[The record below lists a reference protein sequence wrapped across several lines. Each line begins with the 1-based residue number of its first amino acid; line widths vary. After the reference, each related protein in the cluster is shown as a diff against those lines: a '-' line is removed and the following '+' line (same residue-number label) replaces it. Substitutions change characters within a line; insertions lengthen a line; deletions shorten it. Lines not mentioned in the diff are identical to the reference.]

1 MAKTFTLS
9 DESINESGYRILTSG
24 IDISQ
29 FKKNSVMFY
38 NHHRSDDWNNQQG
51 LPIGIWKKIRK
62 EGAELVAEEEIDLE
76 DEFALKIS
84 KKVEKGHLK
93 ATSIG
98 IRVLEVSTDPK
109 YLEKGQTRPTVTK
122 CKLLEASIVDIP
134 RNGNALVK
142 LYMTNDNGE
151 EEVVELGM
159 EGSLE
164 KLNTILPII
173 QNTNKLNMK
182 TVLNFLKLGDDAGEA
197 RILAA
202 ITQLKNDSIQ
212 LTQENEALKAQL
224 KESEDEKIKNKC
236 ESLVDKAISEK
247 KITAADRDNWV
258 GLAEGN
264 YDNTKKALDGM
275 TGFTK
280 LSDTIESSTSKD
292 ANLGDYEKYQSKW
305 EKNELLSWKEA
316 NPEEFKR
323 CEKAYYNVVSPE

>member
-76 DEFALKIS
+76 DDFALKIS

-142 LYMTNDNGE
+142 LYMTNDKGE

-159 EGSLE
+159 EGSIE

-173 QNTNKLNMK
+173 KSTNKLNMK
-182 TVLNFLKLGDDAGEA
+182 TVLGFLKLKEDASEA
-197 RILAA
+197 EVLAA
-202 ITQLKNDSIQ
+202 ITQVKNNSIQ
-212 LTQENEALKAQL
+212 LAQENDALKA
-224 KESEDEKIKNKC
+224 KIKKAEDEQVKSKN
-236 ESLVDKAISEK
+236 EALVDKAISDK
-247 KITAADRDNWV
+247 KITAADRDTWV

-275 TGFTK
+275 TGFAK
-280 LSDTIESSTSKD
+280 LSDTIENSTSED
-292 ANLGDYEKYQSKW
+292 ANLGDFEKYQAKW
-305 EKNELLSWKEA
+305 EKGELLSWEKN

-323 CEKAYYNVVSPE
+323 CKLAYYNVVSPE